1 MVPRPCALLSSEHEF
16 ASSPP
21 GLYFRQG
28 SQGICKRINLLKLQM
43 NLPCGDLLHE
53 LHQIIENVHLIGD
66 PVMCMPRSEMCASP
80 EIDTNVPPSF
90 TTGANFP
97 PRCPVAPPRQRRRHW
112 ASTPGSARANGGC
125 RSQLPCARRAKACS
139 RDWVSTRMRQ
149 RAIRV
154 GVQVGWRP
162 CRSPPSHQQ

>member
-1 MVPRPCALLSSEHEF
+1 MVPRPCALLSSEREF

-90 TTGANFP
+90 TTGKLSAEVP
-97 PRCPVAPPRQRRRHW
+97 GCTAKT
-112 ASTPGSARANGGC
+112 ASTPLGIHSRI
-125 RSQLPCARRAKACS
+125 CS
-139 RDWVSTRMRQ
+139 RQW
-149 RAIRV
+149 
-154 GVQVGWRP
+154 GLP
-162 CRSPPSHQQ
+162 